1 MRIVALLIVF
11 ALAGCER
18 PASMGSPESEA
29 ASRQLRPQDPEI
41 AAIYQRSCRNC
52 HTVAATGAPL
62 AGDEA
67 AWAPRLNKGMDALVN
82 SVVNGSG
89 GMPPLGLC
97 MDCSAEQF
105 AALTQFMAA
114 GE

>member
-1 MRIVALLIVF
+1 MGLIPSVFVDSFDVKNLSVRRCDFKGLQRVSTDVF
-11 ALAGCER
+11 ADD
-18 PASMGSPESEA
+18 GSIEFGEV
-29 ASRQLRPQDPEI
+29 E
-41 AAIYQRSCRNC
+41 
-52 HTVAATGAPL
+52 GAPL

-67 AWAPRLNKGMDALVN
+67 AWAPRLNKGMDTLVN
-82 SVVNGSG
+82 IVVNGSG

-105 AALTQFMAA
+105 AALTQFMAT